1 MSSAEFVGL
10 AIAYSATA
18 VQKQVVEP
26 YGKDDDTKLSQE
38 PSRWN
43 GRTILTLGDQY
54 TELEGSIATLR
65 QEWFGLQNTEL
76 TKRQQAA
83 TDFRDTIQ

>member
-18 VQKQVVEP
+18 TQEQVVEL
-26 YGKDDDTKLSQE
+26 YGKDDGTKLYQE

-43 GRTILTLGDQY
+43 GRTILTLGHQY
-54 TELEGSIATLR
+54 TELEGAIAALR
-65 QEWFGLQNTEL
+65 QDWFGPQNTEL
-76 TKRQQAA
+76 TRRQQAA
-83 TDFRDTIQ
+83 TDFRNII